1 MSASPI
7 TQVDTRK
14 GRTTGA
20 TSVRLEGLLT
30 CMSAPASSVVQRA
43 DPGAV
48 GQGPYAPH
56 VAAPRCCA
64 AAARL
69 RGPTQPQNSALP
81 LAHTLLGG
89 GGHGAPWYATRR
101 PPHRPPPSGVLEKE
115 AKGIDARW
123 PETEAKDATDDARR
137 MMPTV
142 PRTYRSARACN
153 RGASRTPSQRRAACE
168 AKRRTRV
175 KPLEASLYSPR
186 RVFSGRGAARI
197 ERHCHVPTV
206 AIAPESPGDRRPCA
220 PHTTHPIQGLPPQL
234 EGRDVACVSPDHIG
248 GPQWRRACDVVEYG
262 FSCR

>member
-168 AKRRTRV
+168 ETYTCKALGSVTVLAK
-175 KPLEASLYSPR
+175 
-186 RVFSGRGAARI
+186 ARI
-197 ERHCHVPTV
+197 FWPRCGPHRTALPCTHRRYRSRVSRRSQALRATHH
-206 AIAPESPGDRRPCA
+206 APNPRLATP
-220 PHTTHPIQGLPPQL
+220 
-234 EGRDVACVSPDHIG
+234 IG
-248 GPQWRRACDVVEYG
+248 GSRRGVCVT
-262 FSCR
+262 